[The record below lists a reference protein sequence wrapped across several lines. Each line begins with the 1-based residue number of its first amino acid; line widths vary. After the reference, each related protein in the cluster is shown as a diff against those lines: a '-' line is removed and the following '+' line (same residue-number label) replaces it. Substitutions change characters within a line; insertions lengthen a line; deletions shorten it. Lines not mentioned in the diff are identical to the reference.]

1 MTDPE
6 RGTFPLRMGAAFVA
20 ALLLFAFPAAG
31 QNASP
36 DASTAAEAPPTGAE
50 CEQQWASSAADD
62 TCRNESITAEDG
74 MCRIEAEC
82 LAPLTAASEGENSPV
97 GDVYYSNEFVGSLYE
112 VVRLSN
118 CGGTLTVGSC

>member
-1 MTDPE
+1 MTGPE
-6 RGTFPLRMGAAFVA
+6 RRTFPFRMGAALVA
-20 ALLLFAFPAAG
+20 ALMLSALPAAASDN
-31 QNASP
+31 NASA
-36 DASTAAEAPPTGAE
+36 ASDEPPTVAE

-62 TCRNESITAEDG
+62 TCRNETVTVEDG

-82 LAPLTAASEGENSPV
+82 LAPLTATSEGENSPV